1 MQNKVSVITVCY
13 DEEKNIGST
22 LDSILSQDYPGLS
35 CIVKDGGSED
45 ATLDIVR
52 KYAEAFDERNIPF
65 TIISGKDKGIYDGMN
80 TAVLQAEGDW
90 ILFLNAG
97 DRFYSKKVLSEIFI
111 AKDWSRTD
119 LIYGDTAEEEYGELH
134 LFRKAPERIAE
145 RMPFSHQSCFVRKE
159 WLLKY
164 PFKLKYPIAADYD
177 FLLTLHFEGAVM
189 KDSGAVVSTVSKDGV
204 SSVKLIDTYR
214 ESLRVKKSHGIA
226 LPSKKEFRKLIF
238 MLRIKQWGM
247 DHFPDSLKHLIRK
260 IQWSIRGQRRLK

>member
-13 DEEKNIGST
+13 NEEKNIGST
-22 LDSILSQDYPGLS
+22 LDSILSQDYAGLS

-45 ATLDIVR
+45 ATMDIVR
-52 KYAEAFDERNIPF
+52 KYAVAFDERNIPF

-134 LFRKAPERIAE
+134 LFRKAPERIA
-145 RMPFSHQSCFVRKE
+145 
-159 WLLKY
+159 
-164 PFKLKYPIAADYD
+164 
-177 FLLTLHFEGAVM
+177 
-189 KDSGAVVSTVSKDGV
+189 
-204 SSVKLIDTYR
+204 
-214 ESLRVKKSHGIA
+214 
-226 LPSKKEFRKLIF
+226 
-238 MLRIKQWGM
+238 
-247 DHFPDSLKHLIRK
+247 
-260 IQWSIRGQRRLK
+260 